1 MKEFAL
7 EYLKLANNFIA
18 LIKCTEFYIRL
29 RSSLRQFKNHAPKRA
44 SAKVQPMLIETNRF
58 ECENI

>member
-1 MKEFAL
+1 MNEFAL
-7 EYLKLANNFIA
+7 EYLKLTNNFIA
-18 LIKCTEFYIRL
+18 LIKKRL
-29 RSSLRQFKNHAPKRA
+29 RSSLRQFKKHAPKRA